1 MHPLTPVESIQSVR
15 RVRCATVTAV
25 SRRAREGFCGANIRD
40 GVVDIESDYTWIIT
54 KSQPHAD
61 SVVIQLR
68 RQGFNALAICCIEHQ
83 WHDWPEL
90 RQIGA
95 AGSALL
101 FVTSRAAAA
110 RVEVPKGSMVAAIA
124 PTTSAALEARGIRV
138 TLAAHGGVRELA
150 QAVVDSGAIPDGTEV
165 FYPDQRRGAAPA
177 GTSRR
182 GRDARQRLRVHTR
195 AVYST
200 VAPDNLAQE
209 LAAMRAPQPRPAAAR
224 LRVLEPF
231 GHREFPAAGGFEL
244 APGPVVLVGGSTMRC
259 WSEMAPAAW
268 RRAYRHDAETPLEW
282 SLRFL
287 ERDRAA
293 A

>member
-1 MHPLTPVESIQSVR
+1 M
-15 RVRCATVTAV
+15 A
-25 SRRAREGFCGANIRD
+25 
-40 GVVDIESDYTWIIT
+40 YTWLIT

-68 RQGFNALAICCIEHQ
+68 RQGLNALAVCCIEHR

-95 AGSALL
+95 AGHALL

-110 RVEVPKGSMVAAIA
+110 RIEVAPGATVAAIA
-124 PTTSAALEARGIRV
+124 PTTSATLEARGIRV
-138 TLAAHGGVRELA
+138 KYTAHGGVRDLA
-150 QAVVDSGAIPDGTEV
+150 QAVLDTAAIPDGTEV
-165 FYPDQRRGAAPA
+165 FYPTSDVALRQPEHLAAVA
-177 GTSRR
+177 LL
-182 GRDARQRLRVHTR
+182 GRRLRVQTR

-209 LAAMRAPQPRPAAAR
+209 LAALRAPEPARGPLGYAFWSPSAIENFR
-224 LRVLEPF
+224 D
-231 GHREFPAAGGFEL
+231 AQGFEL
-244 APGPVVLVGGSTMRC
+244 ASGPVVLIGGSTLRC
-259 WSEMAPAAW
+259 WGELAPAPW

-287 ERDRAA
+287 ERDPESTNS
-293 A
+293 